1 MFLSC
6 EGRDGAAKL
15 ISSFKRGVYY
25 CREDGLFERGG
36 GGVKNCNKYLNQ
48 ARILHVFK

>member
-1 MFLSC
+1 VFLSF

-36 GGVKNCNKYLNQ
+36 GELKTVTN
-48 ARILHVFK
+48 I